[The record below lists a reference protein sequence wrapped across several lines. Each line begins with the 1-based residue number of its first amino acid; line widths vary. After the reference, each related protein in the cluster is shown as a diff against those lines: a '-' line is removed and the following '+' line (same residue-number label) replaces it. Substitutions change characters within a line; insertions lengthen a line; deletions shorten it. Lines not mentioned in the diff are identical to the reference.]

1 MKNRKN
7 IIVTITVISALVFLG
22 GWALAYDQAGKRGDR
37 GPRYGYGCRVDLTSE
52 QEEKLEAE
60 QERFFHDTADM
71 RRELRQKRLEM
82 EALWLDPK
90 NDPEKIKAKHKE
102 VLELQRQLQEKRLD
116 HKLALREILPDESLG
131 QRGWGRSDYDHG
143 PRHGKKHARGP
154 GDGREGGQRGFC
166 W

>member
-1 MKNRKN
+1 MNKRKHT
-7 IIVTITVISALVFLG
+7 IVTVAVITALVFLG
-22 GWALAYDQAGKRGDR
+22 AWAFAYDQAGKRGDR
-37 GPRYGYGCRVDLTSE
+37 GPGYGYGCRVDLTAE

-71 RRELRQKRLEM
+71 GRELRQKRLEM

-90 NDPEKIKAKHKE
+90 TDPEKIKAKHKE
-102 VLELQRQLQEKRLD
+102 VLELQQKLQEKRLD

-131 QRGWGRSDYDHG
+131 QKGWGRFDDRHG
-143 PRHGKKHARGP
+143 PRHGRKHAWGP
-154 GDGREGGQRGFC
+154 KYGREGGQRGSC

>member
-1 MKNRKN
+1 MEKRKHT
-7 IIVTITVISALVFLG
+7 IVTIAVISALVFLG
-22 GWALAYDQAGKRGDR
+22 GWALAYDQGGKRGDR
-37 GPRYGYGCRVDLTSE
+37 GSRQGYGCRVDLTSE
-52 QEEKLEAE
+52 QEEKLQVE

-102 VLELQRQLQEKRLD
+102 VLELQRQFQEKRLD
-116 HKLALREILPDESLG
+116 HKLALREILPEESLG
-131 QRGWGRSDYDHG
+131 QRGWGRSDYGHG
-143 PRHGKKHARGP
+143 PRHGRKHAWGS
-154 GDGREGGQRGFC
+154 GYGREGGRRGFC